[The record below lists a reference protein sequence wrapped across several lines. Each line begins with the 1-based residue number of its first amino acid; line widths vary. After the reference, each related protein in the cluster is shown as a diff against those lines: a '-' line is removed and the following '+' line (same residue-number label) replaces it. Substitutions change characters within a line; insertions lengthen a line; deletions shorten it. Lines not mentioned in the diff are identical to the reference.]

1 MVKQKIIAMKRNFKK
16 LGLVLMLST
25 LTISVS
31 CSDDSNSESNTIAS
45 IASKNAEFSTLVTA
59 LNKTGLTATLNGS
72 GNFTV
77 FAPTNQAFST
87 FLSANGFSSLD
98 DVPVPVLK
106 EVLLNHVVNDELFSN
121 ELTTGYVKSL
131 GKGSASSTNT
141 LSLFINTASGV
152 KINGVSNVTAAD
164 IDASN
169 GVIHKVDAVI
179 GLPTIVTHAVANPN
193 FTSLVA
199 ALTRSDQA
207 DQNFVGILSGTASSP
222 FTVFAPTNTAF
233 SSLLT
238 EFGWSSLGDVPE
250 TVLEKTLKYHVV
262 AGSNVLSTQL
272 TNNMSV
278 GTFLGQNFTI
288 TTTGGAKITD
298 ANNRTSNIIAT
309 DVQCANGVIHVIDKV
324 IVPNLN

>member
-1 MVKQKIIAMKRNFKK
+1 MKRNFKK
-16 LGLVLMLST
+16 LGLMLMLSA

-31 CSDDSNSESNTIAS
+31 CSDDSSSESNTIAS

-98 DVPVPVLK
+98 DVPVAVLK
-106 EVLLNHVVNDELFSN
+106 EILLNHVVNDELFSN

-141 LSLFINTASGV
+141 LSLFINTTSGV

-272 TNNMSV
+272 TNNMMV
-278 GTFLGQNFTI
+278 GTFLGQDFTI

-324 IVPNLN
+324 IVPSLD

>member
-1 MVKQKIIAMKRNFKK
+1 MKRNFKK
-16 LGLVLMLST
+16 LGLVLMLSA

-98 DVPVPVLK
+98 DVPVAVLK

-141 LSLFINTASGV
+141 LSLFINTTSGV

-207 DQNFVGILSGTASSP
+207 DQNFVGILSGTANSP

-324 IVPNLN
+324 IVPSLD

>member
-1 MVKQKIIAMKRNFKK
+1 
-16 LGLVLMLST
+16 
-25 LTISVS
+25 
-31 CSDDSNSESNTIAS
+31 
-45 IASKNAEFSTLVTA
+45 
-59 LNKTGLTATLNGS
+59 
-72 GNFTV
+72 
-77 FAPTNQAFST
+77 
-87 FLSANGFSSLD
+87 
-98 DVPVPVLK
+98 LK
-106 EVLLNHVVNDELFSN
+106 EILLNHVVNDELFSN

-141 LSLFINTASGV
+141 LSLFINTTSGV

-199 ALTRSDQA
+199 ALTRSDQMIKTLWE
-207 DQNFVGILSGTASSP
+207 FLSGTASSP

-272 TNNMSV
+272 TNNMMV
-278 GTFLGQNFTI
+278 GTFLGQRLYHH
-288 TTTGGAKITD
+288 
-298 ANNRTSNIIAT
+298 NNRW
-309 DVQCANGVIHVIDKV
+309 C
-324 IVPNLN
+324 